1 MTLKNAPGAKT
12 AQNRGNFVL
21 GLVFIW
27 LPLTNGWDSQ
37 GHKAPEGTLTVREVF
52 QRELHEVQ
60 DRLVEIA
67 DSVSVIIEKATQA
80 FLANEVAKAD
90 EAIALS
96 EANEEKALALDELV
110 IRILA
115 RQSPVARDLRI
126 LVSALR
132 ISASLERMGALASHI
147 ASIAR
152 YRFPGSAVP
161 DSLRGTFEEM
171 GALDIQL
178 AKKVAEVLRNTDVD
192 LARAIQ
198 AEDERV
204 DELHRH
210 IFDVV
215 LADDWKENAMFTVDV
230 TLASRYFERF
240 ADHVVD
246 ISSKVSYLT
255 TGEWHE
261 AE

>member
-1 MTLKNAPGAKT
+1 
-12 AQNRGNFVL
+12 
-21 GLVFIW
+21 
-27 LPLTNGWDSQ
+27 
-37 GHKAPEGTLTVREVF
+37 
-52 QRELHEVQ
+52 LHEVQ
-60 DRLVEIA
+60 DRLVEMA

-80 FLANEVAKAD
+80 FLANEVGKAD

-96 EANEEKALALDELV
+96 EANEDKALALDELV
-110 IRILA
+110 IKILA

-132 ISASLERMGALASHI
+132 ISASLERMGALAGHI

-161 DSLRGTFEEM
+161 ESLRKTFEEM
-171 GALDIQL
+171 GSLDILL
-178 AKKVAEVLRNTDVD
+178 AQKVAGVLRNTDVD
-192 LARAIQ
+192 QARAIQ

-215 LADDWKENAMFTVDV
+215 LANDWKENAMFTVDV

-261 AE
+261 TE

>member
-1 MTLKNAPGAKT
+1 MR
-12 AQNRGNFVL
+12 Q
-21 GLVFIW
+21 
-27 LPLTNGWDSQ
+27 
-37 GHKAPEGTLTVREVF
+37 VF
-52 QRELHEVQ
+52 QNELHEVQ
-60 DRLVEIA
+60 DRLVEMSH
-67 DSVSVIIEKATQA
+67 SVATIIEKASTA
-80 FLANEVAKAD
+80 FLGGDVAKAD

-96 EANEEKALALDELV
+96 ESNEEKALALDELV
-110 IRILA
+110 IKILA

-132 ISASLERMGALASHI
+132 MSASLERMGALAGHI

-161 DSLRGTFEEM
+161 ASLRATFEEM
-171 GALDIQL
+171 GALDIKL
-178 AKKVAEVLRNTDVD
+178 ANKVTEVLRNTDVD
-192 LARAIQ
+192 QARAIQ

-210 IFDVV
+210 VFDVV

-255 TGEWHE
+255 TGEWNE
-261 AE
+261 SE

>member
-1 MTLKNAPGAKT
+1 MR
-12 AQNRGNFVL
+12 Q
-21 GLVFIW
+21 
-27 LPLTNGWDSQ
+27 
-37 GHKAPEGTLTVREVF
+37 VF
-52 QRELHEVQ
+52 QNELHEVQ

-67 DSVSVIIEKATQA
+67 DSVAKIMEKASAA
-80 FLANEVAKAD
+80 FLGGDVAKAD

-96 EANEEKALALDELV
+96 ESNEEKALALDELV
-110 IRILA
+110 IKILA
-115 RQSPVARDLRI
+115 RQSPAARDLRI

-132 ISASLERMGALASHI
+132 MSASLERMGALAGHI

-161 DSLRGTFEEM
+161 ASLRATFEEM
-171 GALDIQL
+171 GALDIKL
-178 AKKVAEVLRNTDVD
+178 AHKVTEVLRNTDVD
-192 LARAIQ
+192 QARAIQ

-204 DELHRH
+204 DELHRNV
-210 IFDVV
+210 FDVV

-246 ISSKVSYLT
+246 IS
-255 TGEWHE
+255 
-261 AE
+261 

>member
-1 MTLKNAPGAKT
+1 MR
-12 AQNRGNFVL
+12 Q
-21 GLVFIW
+21 
-27 LPLTNGWDSQ
+27 
-37 GHKAPEGTLTVREVF
+37 VF
-52 QRELHEVQ
+52 QNELHEVQ
-60 DRLVEIA
+60 DRLVEIS
-67 DSVSVIIEKATQA
+67 DSVAKIMEKASAA
-80 FLANEVAKAD
+80 FLGGDVAKAD

-96 EANEEKALALDELV
+96 ESNEEKALALDELV
-110 IRILA
+110 IKILA
-115 RQSPVARDLRI
+115 RQSPAARDLRI

-132 ISASLERMGALASHI
+132 MSASLERMGALAGHI

-161 DSLRGTFEEM
+161 ASLRATFEEM
-171 GALDIQL
+171 GELDIKL
-178 AKKVAEVLRNTDVD
+178 AHKVTEVLRNTDVD
-192 LARAIQ
+192 QARAIQ

-204 DELHRH
+204 DELHRNV
-210 IFDVV
+210 FDVV

-255 TGEWHE
+255 TGEWNE
-261 AE
+261 SE

>member
-1 MTLKNAPGAKT
+1 M
-12 AQNRGNFVL
+12 
-21 GLVFIW
+21 W
-27 LPLTNGWDSQ
+27 
-37 GHKAPEGTLTVREVF
+37 
-52 QRELHEVQ
+52 
-60 DRLVEIA
+60 
-67 DSVSVIIEKATQA
+67 
-80 FLANEVAKAD
+80 
-90 EAIALS
+90 
-96 EANEEKALALDELV
+96 ALA
-110 IRILA
+110 
-115 RQSPVARDLRI
+115 
-126 LVSALR
+126 
-132 ISASLERMGALASHI
+132 GHI

-161 DSLRGTFEEM
+161 ESLRKTFEEM
-171 GALDIQL
+171 GSLDILL
-178 AKKVAEVLRNTDVD
+178 AQKVAGVLRNTDVD
-192 LARAIQ
+192 QARAIQ

-215 LADDWKENAMFTVDV
+215 LANDWKENAMFTVDV

-261 AE
+261 TE

>member
-1 MTLKNAPGAKT
+1 
-12 AQNRGNFVL
+12 
-21 GLVFIW
+21 
-27 LPLTNGWDSQ
+27 
-37 GHKAPEGTLTVREVF
+37 VREVF

-67 DSVSVIIEKATQA
+67 ESVAIIIEKATQA
-80 FLANEVAKAD
+80 FLGNEVAKAD

-110 IRILA
+110 IKILA

-132 ISASLERMGALASHI
+132 ISASLERMGALAGHI

-161 DSLRGTFEEM
+161 ESLRATFEEM
-171 GALDIQL
+171 GALDIKL
-178 AKKVAEVLRNTDVD
+178 AQKVADVLKNTDVD

-246 ISSKVSYLT
+246 ISAKVSYLT

-261 AE
+261 TE